1 MSVDETIA
9 EGDFDIA
16 DDEETSFLAKQD
28 LSKLDITKLTPLTPE
43 VISRQATINIGILIF
58 FVSLLAIII

>member
-16 DDEETSFLAKQD
+16 EEDETSFLSKQD
-28 LSKLDITKLTPLTPE
+28 IATLDITKLTPLTPE
-43 VISRQATINIGILIF
+43 IISRQATINIGMSSHI
-58 FVSLLAIII
+58 